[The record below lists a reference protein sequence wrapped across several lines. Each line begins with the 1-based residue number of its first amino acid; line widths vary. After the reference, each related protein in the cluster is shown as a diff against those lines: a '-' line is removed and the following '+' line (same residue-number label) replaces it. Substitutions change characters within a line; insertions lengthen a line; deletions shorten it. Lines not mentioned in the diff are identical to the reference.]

1 MSSLKAYALLGLAVL
16 AVSFATLMILT
27 PPAKAVIEGSH
38 KFRLQP
44 KASHPGVL
52 DELYTPAPGTTAAE
66 QDEFC
71 GKCHSDKVLE
81 LRTGAYQ
88 CKKELD
94 CYYCHEKPHMMLP
107 IYCSDC
113 HPDEASAIGED
124 KLDVHWTMTY
134 PEWGY
139 EEHYPTHRT
148 TKACVACH
156 TVVVVSITKD
166 VIHTLNYTLTWR
178 PKV

>member
-1 MSSLKAYALLGLAVL
+1 MSSLKTYALLGLVVF
-16 AVSFATLMILT
+16 AVSFVALMTLT
-27 PPAKAVIEGSH
+27 PPAKAVILGSH
-38 KFRLQP
+38 KFRLDP
-44 KASHPGVL
+44 DPEHAGVL
-52 DELYTPAPGTTAAE
+52 DELHTPAPGTPEAA

-71 GKCHSDKVLE
+71 GKCHSDKVEE
-81 LRTGAYQ
+81 LRTGAYA
-88 CKKELD
+88 CKKTWA
-94 CYYCHEKPHMMLP
+94 CYECHPKPHEMSP
-107 IYCSDC
+107 VYCSDC
-113 HPDEASAIGED
+113 HAAEARAIGED

-139 EEHYPTHRT
+139 EEHYPTYGT